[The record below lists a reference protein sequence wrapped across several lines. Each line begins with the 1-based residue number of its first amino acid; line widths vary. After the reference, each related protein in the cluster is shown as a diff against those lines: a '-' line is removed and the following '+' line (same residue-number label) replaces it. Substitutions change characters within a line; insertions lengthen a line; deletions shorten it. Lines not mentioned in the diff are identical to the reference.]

1 MSAAAIGVTIAPAM
15 SATSSGVI
23 LFGAGGHARVVA
35 DIASLSGHEVLAVV
49 VDAGGADGGVPGV
62 PLLRDAA
69 QAARQ
74 FPAARWCVCV
84 GDNHARETVVA
95 RLAAQVAG
103 LRFRALVHPRATLAR
118 DARIGD
124 GTVVMAG
131 AVLNPG
137 TAIGLHC
144 IVNTGACI
152 DHDNVLDD
160 FSSVAPGVCT
170 GGNVRV
176 GAGSAIGIGATV
188 RHGVA
193 IGPRTVIGAGSV
205 VLADVPAACVAFGVP
220 CRVVRSRSPSDP
232 YL

>member
-1 MSAAAIGVTIAPAM
+1 MRAAAIGVTIAPAM

-35 DIASLSGHEVLAVV
+35 DIAWLSGHEVLAVV
-49 VDAGGADGGVPGV
+49 VDAGGGVPGV

-74 FPAARWCVCV
+74 FPAARWCVCI

-103 LRFRALVHPRATLAR
+103 LHFRALVHPRATVAR

-131 AVLNPG
+131 AVVNPG

-160 FSSVAPGVCT
+160 FSSVAPGACT

-176 GAGSAIGIGATV
+176 GAGSAVGIGATV
-188 RHGVA
+188 RHGVT
-193 IGPRTVIGAGSV
+193 IGARTVIGAGSV
-205 VLADVPAACVAFGVP
+205 VLADVPQASVAFGVP
-220 CRVVRSRSPSDP
+220 CRVVRGRSPADP

>member
-1 MSAAAIGVTIAPAM
+1 MSAAAIGVTIASAM
-15 SATSSGVI
+15 VATSSGVI

-35 DIASLSGHEVLAVV
+35 DIAWLSGHEVLAVV
-49 VDAGGADGGVPGV
+49 IDPGGTDGGVTGA

-74 FPAARWCVCV
+74 FPGARWCVCV
-84 GDNHARETVVA
+84 GDNHAREAVVTG
-95 RLAAQVAG
+95 LAAQITG
-103 LRFRALVHPRATLAR
+103 LRFRALVHPRAIVAR

-131 AVLNPG
+131 AVINPG
-137 TAIGLHC
+137 AEIGLHC

-160 FSSVAPGVCT
+160 FSSVAPGACT

-176 GAGSAIGIGATV
+176 GTGAAVGIGATV
-188 RHGVA
+188 RHGVV
-193 IGPRTVIGAGSV
+193 IGARTVIGAGSV
-205 VLADVPAACVAFGVP
+205 VLADVPEASVAFGVP
-220 CRVVRSRSPSDP
+220 CRGVRSRSPSDP